1 MFPSISIFNAELS
14 TYGFCAIIGL
24 FAAGILAVNYAKRKK
39 YDENNLLIA
48 LLIGG
53 GASLI
58 GSHLLYAI
66 VNYKGI
72 LLVLTN
78 LEKIDSLGF
87 LFQCL
92 AEIFGGS
99 VFYGGMLSCMLAY
112 YITLKKLKMQ
122 TDFGMDLI
130 GAVAPLF
137 HGFCRIGC
145 FLGGCCYGIES
156 SFGFVM
162 QDSLAPDANGVTRF
176 PVQLL
181 EVALNFALFALLF
194 VLLCKGKFKGNI
206 TKLYFILYGVIRFC
220 DEFLR
225 GDVYRGF
232 WGPFSTSQWIAL
244 FTIIGSVVFWI
255 IRVKKE
261 KKQVEQ
267 PA

>member
-1 MFPSISIFNAELS
+1 M
-14 TYGFCAIIGL
+14 
-24 FAAGILAVNYAKRKK
+24 
-39 YDENNLLIA
+39 
-48 LLIGG
+48 
-53 GASLI
+53 
-58 GSHLLYAI
+58 H
-66 VNYKGI
+66 
-72 LLVLTN
+72 
-78 LEKIDSLGF
+78 
-87 LFQCL
+87 
-92 AEIFGGS
+92 
-99 VFYGGMLSCMLAY
+99 
-112 YITLKKLKMQ
+112 
-122 TDFGMDLI
+122 
-130 GAVAPLF
+130 
-137 HGFCRIGC
+137 
-145 FLGGCCYGIES
+145 
-156 SFGFVM
+156 
-162 QDSLAPDANGVTRF
+162 DSLAPDANGVTRF